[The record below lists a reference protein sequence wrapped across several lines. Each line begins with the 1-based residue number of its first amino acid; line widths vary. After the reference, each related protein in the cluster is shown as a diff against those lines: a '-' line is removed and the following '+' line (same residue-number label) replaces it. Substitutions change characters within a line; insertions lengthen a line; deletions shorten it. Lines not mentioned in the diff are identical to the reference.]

1 MSNIDLRPTQSDPT
15 LNEDKKSI
23 PLCVPEIRG
32 NEWKYIKECLDSGWV
47 SSVGSYVDRF
57 EADLASYLG
66 IDYAVACVNGTA
78 ALHTALLVAGI
89 GVGDEVFV
97 SDLTFI
103 SPVNAIKYTGAS
115 PIFID
120 AEPDFYQMDPNKI
133 SAFIEK
139 HCRFNKGLLINQI
152 SGKTIK
158 GIIPVHIL
166 GHPVNMDPIL
176 DIAHQYNLVVIE
188 DATESLGSMYKNKNV
203 GTMGDIACF
212 SFNGNKLITTGGGGM
227 IATNNEDW
235 AKKARYLTTQAKD
248 NPLEFIHNQVG
259 YNYRLTN
266 IQAAM
271 GVAQLEM
278 IEDYIKKKRRIA
290 GIYSDAFKNIPGI
303 KTMVEAPWA
312 FSVFWMYTI
321 LIDEK
326 VYRLSSRGLLEVLSK
341 NKIQSRPLWQP
352 MNLSPTNRD
361 NTKEKFPIADSL
373 YEKALSIPCSV
384 GLTENQ
390 QNSVISIIQQGVQ

>member
-1 MSNIDLRPTQSDPT
+1 
-15 LNEDKKSI
+15 
-23 PLCVPEIRG
+23 
-32 NEWKYIKECLDSGWV
+32 
-47 SSVGSYVDRF
+47 
-57 EADLASYLG
+57 
-66 IDYAVACVNGTA
+66 
-78 ALHTALLVAGI
+78 
-89 GVGDEVFV
+89 
-97 SDLTFI
+97 
-103 SPVNAIKYTGAS
+103 
-115 PIFID
+115 
-120 AEPDFYQMDPNKI
+120 
-133 SAFIEK
+133 
-139 HCRFNKGLLINQI
+139 
-152 SGKTIK
+152 
-158 GIIPVHIL
+158 
-166 GHPVNMDPIL
+166 
-176 DIAHQYNLVVIE
+176 
-188 DATESLGSMYKNKNV
+188 
-203 GTMGDIACF
+203 
-212 SFNGNKLITTGGGGM
+212 M
-227 IATNNEDW
+227 IATNNKDW

-248 NPLEFIHNQVG
+248 NSLEFIHNQVG

-278 IEDYIKKKRRIA
+278 IEEYIKKKRRIA
-290 GIYSDAFKNIPGI
+290 DIYSDAFKNIPGI

-312 FSVFWMYTI
+312 FSVYWMYTI

-390 QNSVISIIQQGVQ
+390 QNTVISIIQQGVQ